1 MGDVFAQNMNFVH
14 KNANRALKAFKCFW
28 IRGGVIWTS
37 RENKL
42 TLQCVKW
49 YQVYIRCINIL

>member
-28 IRGGVIWTS
+28 IRGGNLDKS
-37 RENKL
+37 RK
-42 TLQCVKW
+42 
-49 YQVYIRCINIL
+49 